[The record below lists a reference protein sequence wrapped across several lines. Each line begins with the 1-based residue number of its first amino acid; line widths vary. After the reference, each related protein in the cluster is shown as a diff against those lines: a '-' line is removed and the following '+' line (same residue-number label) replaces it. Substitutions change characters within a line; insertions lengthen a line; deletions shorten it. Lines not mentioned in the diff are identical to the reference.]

1 MRRIFWI
8 GVGVAAAY
16 YVSRWARRQR
26 DRLSP
31 ENLAA
36 KAAEGMGSLMELV
49 RVSADEGRRAAAEK
63 EAEIRASLGES
74 PDERSGPPSP
84 R

>member
-16 YVSRWARRQR
+16 YASRWARRQR

-49 RVSADEGRRAAAEK
+49 RVSVDEGRRAAAEK
-63 EAEIRASLGES
+63 EAEIRSSLGES
-74 PDERSGPPSP
+74 PEERSGSPSP
-84 R
+84 G